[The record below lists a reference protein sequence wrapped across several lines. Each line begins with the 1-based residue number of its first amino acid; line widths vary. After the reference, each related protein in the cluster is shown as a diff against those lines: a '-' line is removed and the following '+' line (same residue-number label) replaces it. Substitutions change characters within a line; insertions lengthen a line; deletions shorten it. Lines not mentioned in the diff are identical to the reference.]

1 MKIGLAIA
9 PEHATPL
16 AFVVFRE
23 DLDIAIKKAR
33 KFGYDGIELAL
44 ADPREINVAK
54 IKALIEKY
62 DMELIVIS
70 TGRVFSEGHLWFTHP
85 EKDVR
90 DKAVQ
95 RMKDIIELASQFK
108 ANVNVGRVRG
118 DIPKGESREETE
130 ERFSSAMIECSDFAA
145 SYDVQLL
152 LEPVNR
158 YETNF
163 INSLKEGMEIVRK
176 LNRENIKL
184 MPDTFHMNIEDASI
198 IGSLKEAKDKIGYV
212 HFADSNR
219 WAPGQGHLNFFQIVA
234 TLKNIGYDGYLTVE
248 ILPEPNP
255 DTAARMAIDFLRRMI

>member
-44 ADPREINVAK
+44 ADSREINVAK

-108 ANVNVGRVRG
+108 ASVNVGRVRG
-118 DIPKGESREETE
+118 DISKGESREEAE

-145 SYDVQLL
+145 SHGVELL

-163 INSLKEGMEIVRK
+163 INSLEEGIEVVRK
-176 LNRENIKL
+176 LDRENVKL

-198 IGSLKEAKDKIGYV
+198 MDSLKEAGNKIGYV

-219 WAPGQGHLNFFQIVA
+219 WAPGQGHLDFPKIIA
-234 TLKNIGYDGYLTVE
+234 ILREIGYDGWVTVE
-248 ILPEPNP
+248 ILPNPNP
-255 DTAARMAIDFLRRMI
+255 DKAAKMAIDYLRHII

>member
-1 MKIGLAIA
+1 MKIGLAVA

-33 KFGYDGIELAL
+33 ELGYDGIELAL
-44 ADPREINVAK
+44 ADAREINVAN

-62 DMELIVIS
+62 DMELPVIS

-85 EKDVR
+85 EKDIR
-90 DKAVQ
+90 DKAIK

-118 DIPKGESREETE
+118 DIPKGNPQEAE
-130 ERFSSAMIECSDFAA
+130 ERFFSAMTKCSDFAA
-145 SYDVQLL
+145 SYNVQLL

-163 INSLKEGMEIVRK
+163 INSLKEGAEIVKR

-184 MPDTFHMNIEDASI
+184 MPDVFHMNIEDASI
-198 IGSLKEAKDKIGYV
+198 TGSLKEAKDKIGYV

-219 WAPGQGHLNFFQIVA
+219 WAPGQGHLNFPQIVDA
-234 TLKNIGYDGYLTVE
+234 LKSIGYDGYLTVE
-248 ILPEPNP
+248 ILPRPDP
-255 DTAARMAIDFLRRMI
+255 DTAARMAIDFLRRII

>member
-1 MKIGLAIA
+1 MKIGLAVA
-9 PEHATPL
+9 PEHATPS

-33 KFGYDGIELAL
+33 ELGYDGIELAL
-44 ADPREINVAK
+44 ADAREINVAN

-62 DMELIVIS
+62 DMELPVIS

-90 DKAVQ
+90 DKAIQ
-95 RMKDIIELASQFK
+95 RMKDIVELASQFK

-118 DIPKGESREETE
+118 NIPKGESREEAE
-130 ERFSSAMIECSDFAA
+130 ERFFSAMIECSDFAA
-145 SYDVQLL
+145 SYNVQLL

-163 INSLKEGMEIVRK
+163 INSLREGVEIVKR

-184 MPDTFHMNIEDASI
+184 MPDVFHMNIEDASI
-198 IGSLKEAKDKIGYV
+198 TGSLKEAKDKIGYV
-212 HFADSNR
+212 HVADSNR
-219 WAPGQGHLNFFQIVA
+219 WAPGQGHLNFPQIVD
-234 TLKNIGYDGYLTVE
+234 TLKSIGYEGYLTVE
-248 ILPEPNP
+248 ILPRPDP
-255 DTAARMAIDFLRRMI
+255 DTAARMAIDFLRRII